1 MSNNRSFFGLRH
13 WFILLGLV
21 LGAVLFTA
29 SCSSSKS
36 GGPANDKADHVKLN
50 KNGEMSSKRGKSNLF
65 PKDMRKKY

>member
-13 WFILLGLV
+13 WFILLGLA

-29 SCSSSKS
+29 SCSSNKS
-36 GGPANDKADHVKLN
+36 GCPVNDKADNVKLN